1 MRTVIV
7 SIIGFSSLFLVV
19 MIQQN
24 INAGT
29 WEKEELEESM
39 ASAMEQTLSEVMEG
53 NSYGI
58 SNRNEMMAAFLQTM
72 LCRIREDVDLTVKI
86 HQMDYDLGQIDV
98 EAIAI
103 YKRNGGKTQKV
114 SVRRKMVLVAG

>member
-7 SIIGFSSLFLVV
+7 SIIGISSLFLVV

-24 INAGT
+24 INAST

-39 ASAMEQTLSEVMEG
+39 ATAMEQTLSEVMEG

-58 SNRNEMMAAFLQTM
+58 SNRNEMLAAFLQTM
-72 LCRIREDVDLTVKI
+72 LCRVREDIDLTVKI

-98 EAIAI
+98 EATAI
-103 YKRNGGKTQKV
+103 YKRDGDEEHKV
-114 SVRRKMVLVAG
+114 SVRRKMVFATG